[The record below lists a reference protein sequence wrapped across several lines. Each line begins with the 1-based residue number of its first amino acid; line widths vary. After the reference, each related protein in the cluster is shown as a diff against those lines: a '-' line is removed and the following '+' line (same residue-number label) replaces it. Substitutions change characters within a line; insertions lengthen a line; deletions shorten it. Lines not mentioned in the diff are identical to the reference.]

1 MTRFRSRL
9 LLGTALAACLAAP
22 LPAIAQAAAHYHDG
36 TFPGPTYSA
45 YYGPVQAQV
54 RINGGKIVEVQ
65 VLKYPADRSTS
76 RYIASR
82 ALPYMERE
90 VIRAQSGR
98 IYGVSGA
105 TLDSRAF
112 IASIDGALR
121 QASQ

>member
-1 MTRFRSRL
+1 MSRFRSRL
-9 LLGTALAACLAAP
+9 LLGTALVACLAAP
-22 LPAIAQAAAHYHDG
+22 LPALAQAAHYRDG
-36 TFPGPTYSA
+36 TYPGPTYSA

-90 VIRAQSGR
+90 VIRAQSGH

-112 IASIDGALR
+112 IASIDAALR

>member
-1 MTRFRSRL
+1 MTRFRTKL
-9 LLGTALAACLAAP
+9 LLGTALAACLAGP
-22 LPAIAQAAAHYHDG
+22 LPALAQTHFRDG
-36 TFPGPTYSA
+36 TFPGPSISA
-45 YYGPVQAQV
+45 YWGHVQAEV
-54 RINGGKIVEVQ
+54 MIHGGKIVEVRI
-65 VLKYPADRSTS
+65 LKYPYSHSAS

-121 QASQ
+121 QAAH

>member
-22 LPAIAQAAAHYHDG
+22 LPALAQAAHYRDG
-36 TFPGPTYSA
+36 TYPGPTYSA

-121 QASQ
+121 QASH

>member
-22 LPAIAQAAAHYHDG
+22 LPALAQAAHYRDG
-36 TFPGPTYSA
+36 TYPGPTYSA

-54 RINGGKIVEVQ
+54 RINAGKIVEVQ

-121 QASQ
+121 QASH